1 MKSGHSMSW
10 GFPSLEKF
18 EKKSQVMDYPKH
30 EYPFS
35 AVDLGPRKGNVERK
49 RQKTKVKKRNTEILS
64 RGLCSLVWK
73 QQGLPCPFLRGEA
86 VHGERRAEDDGGET
100 AMPLGSLY
108 PTTSWSWA
116 KSPNFCPFRL

>member
-1 MKSGHSMSW
+1 
-10 GFPSLEKF
+10 
-18 EKKSQVMDYPKH
+18 MDYPKH

-73 QQGLPCPFLRGEA
+73 QQGLPCSFLRGEA
-86 VHGERRAEDDGGET
+86 IHSERRAKDDGWRDRH
-100 AMPLGSLY
+100 ASWIPLSHHVMVMG
-108 PTTSWSWA
+108 
-116 KSPNFCPFRL
+116 